1 MAEPVR
7 LYIRRNSDYGRLM
20 WFHNNKP
27 NEVLIGFYGLYEKQP
42 VLQGIF
48 PERQVMSNYL
58 KDLLFEYPQIRPIN
72 EKIDHITC
80 HADGTFHIKTLGG
93 REVYRE
99 TMKRV
104 EPLGPD
110 TATFLE
116 FIVLT
121 QMPDKYRITT
131 TEPQKPHIFVDHLDN
146 HIFII
151 EGRFSGANHK
161 ELEKEVSGRLGQ
173 IGVIIAPGFR
183 LDASTIRGLLFVQ
196 ALRMS
201 QDTLINRPD
210 GTIILFKFPIGPDK
224 FMIKGFSIG

>member
-7 LYIRRNSDYGRLM
+7 FYIRHNSDYARLM

-27 NEVLIGFYGLYEKQP
+27 NEMLIGFYGLYQKQP

-48 PERQVMSNYL
+48 PERQVTSSEL
-58 KDLLFEYPQIRPIN
+58 KDLPFKYPEIQPTN

-80 HADGTFHIKTLGG
+80 HADGTFHIKTIGG
-93 REVYRE
+93 KEIYRD

-104 EPLGPD
+104 EPLGQYTP
-110 TATFLE
+110 TFLE

-121 QMPDKYRITT
+121 QISDKYKMTT
-131 TEPQKPHIFVDHLDN
+131 TEPQKPHIFFDYLDN

-151 EGRFSGANHK
+151 EGRFSGANY
-161 ELEKEVSGRLGQ
+161 EGLDKEVSGRLGQ

-201 QDTLINRPD
+201 QDALTDRPD
-210 GTIILFKFPIGPDK
+210 GTIIIFKFPIAPDK
-224 FMIKGFSIG
+224 FTIKGFSIG